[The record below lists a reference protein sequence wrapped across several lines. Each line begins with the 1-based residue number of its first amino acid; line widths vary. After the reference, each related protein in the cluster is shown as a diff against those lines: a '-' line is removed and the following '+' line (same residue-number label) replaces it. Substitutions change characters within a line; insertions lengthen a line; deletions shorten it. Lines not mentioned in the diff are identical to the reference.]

1 MSTEVSLK
9 SHLIER
15 FAVDS
20 GTIKAI
26 GYEGGVCVV
35 EFQNGS
41 LFAYPM
47 GAEQFQQ
54 FATAESKGRYFHQS
68 MRGKLA
74 GTKLTGQCG
83 ECSHAPVVIGA
94 LCANCGTG
102 IGRAVD
108 KVHKPEE

>member
-1 MSTEVSLK
+1 MSSDATLRP
-9 SHLIER
+9 HQIER
-15 FAVDS
+15 YAVDS
-20 GTIKAI
+20 GTIAAI

-41 LFAYPM
+41 LFAYAM
-47 GAEQFQQ
+47 AAEQFQQ
-54 FATAESKGRYFHQS
+54 FAQAESKGRYFNQC

-83 ECSHAPVVIGA
+83 DCSHVPVVIGE
-94 LCANCGTG
+94 LCQNCGTG